1 MKRKLQPIL
10 SNSDEN
16 KIEIIVR
23 NTYKI
28 KLFGTIIDEIPVQF
42 QERNFELKTTLKPN
56 ENKEINYQLRPTVRG
71 EYIFGN
77 VHIYVS
83 TRLGMIQKRFTA
95 LEEKTVKVYPSFLQ
109 LKKFQIHAMPDRN
122 AHSGGQMKFK
132 KGMSTEFDAIKEYN
146 RGDDIRTI
154 NWKASAR
161 RNQIMVNSYMDE
173 KSQTIYC
180 IIDKGRLMKMP
191 FNQLTLLDYSLNAAL
206 MFSYVAL
213 QKDDKIGLI
222 TFGEKIDNV
231 LQPSKSKKQFNYIL
245 ETLYKQESHFLESNF
260 ANLYAHVNRKA
271 GSRSLLL
278 LFTNFETYTG
288 FERQL
293 NYFRALNQKHV
304 LVVVFLENTDIA
316 AIHENKSNTIEDIY
330 VKTIADKFIYE
341 KKMILK
347 ELQKN
352 GIIGIYITPEKLTIN
367 VVNNYLDLK
376 VRQYL

>member
-1 MKRKLQPIL
+1 M

-16 KIEIIVR
+16 KIEISVR
-23 NTYKI
+23 NTYMI
-28 KLFGTIIDEIPVQF
+28 PLFSTIIDEIPTQF
-42 QERNFELKTTLKPN
+42 QQRNFELKSYLKPN
-56 ENKEINYQLRPTVRG
+56 EKKEITYQLRPTERG
-71 EYIFGN
+71 EYDFGN
-77 VHIYVS
+77 IHIYVS
-83 TRLGMIQKRFTA
+83 SILGMIQKRFTS

-122 AHSGGQMKFK
+122 ANSGGQMKFK
-132 KGMSTEFDAIKEYN
+132 KGISTEFDAIKEYN
-146 RGDDIRTI
+146 RGDDVRTI

-161 RNQIMVNSYMDE
+161 RNQLMVNSYMDE

-191 FNQLTLLDYSLNAAL
+191 FNNLTLLDYSLNASL

-222 TFGEKIDNV
+222 TFSEKIDDV

-245 ETLYKQESHFLESNF
+245 ETLYKQQTHFLESNF
-260 ANLYAHVNRKA
+260 GNLYAYINRKSS
-271 GSRSLLL
+271 SRSLLL

-293 NYFRALNQKHV
+293 NYLRALNQKHV
-304 LVVVFLENTDIA
+304 LVVVFFENTDIA
-316 AIHENKSNTIEDIY
+316 SIHENKSNSIEDIY
-330 VKTIADKFIYE
+330 IKTIADKFIYE

-352 GIIGIYITPEKLTIN
+352 GIIGICTTPEKLTVN
-367 VVNNYLDLK
+367 VVNKYLDLK
-376 VRQYL
+376 IRQYL